1 MPLTIPT
8 FSLKD
13 IKNFPYQVIIA
24 FLLIT
29 NVYFIN
35 RGDGNAESADKR
47 VDKLTAQKDSIAGK
61 YFDVLIELQ
70 KQRQSNE
77 IKSQALVARD
87 SLLRNK
93 TEKPAIEIINKE
105 K

>member
-13 IKNFPYQVIIA
+13 VKNFPYQVIIIV
-24 FLLIT
+24 LLCT
-29 NVYFIN
+29 NAYFIN

-47 VDKLTAQKDSIAGK
+47 VDRVTAQKDSIAGK
-61 YFDVLIELQ
+61 YFDIMVEYQ
-70 KQRQSNE
+70 KLKESDA
-77 IKSQALVARD
+77 IKGHALVARD

-93 TEKPAIEIINKE
+93 TEKPAIEIINKN
-105 K
+105 